1 MSASVL
7 FAGSDSDARILC
19 VSYTVD
25 FKEAVEK
32 KNYSPEEMVLEV
44 NHDKNMLL
52 FTLGKVALW
61 HILIAPLVQQLL
73 HPYHVIP
80 FIELPATA
88 VEMSD
93 TPISHLL
100 MEDSA
105 LVRQMLVRCLHPS
118 YASIDIYEATCPQ
131 LVLEP
136 LKQPLPMPW
145 PWASSATYILVS
157 TQCL

>member
-1 MSASVL
+1 M
-7 FAGSDSDARILC
+7 
-19 VSYTVD
+19 SYTDD
-25 FKEAVEK
+25 FMEAVEK

-44 NHDKNMLL
+44 NHDKNKLL

-118 YASIDIYEATCPQ
+118 YASIDIYEATCHQ
-131 LVLEP
+131 LVFEP

-145 PWASSATYILVS
+145 PWTSSATYILVS
-157 TQCL
+157 TQCLYASRALNTPA